1 MISPGLHECRHV
13 VVWYEKQLVDDPG
26 VFSAYG
32 HPGMKYESV
41 RRSRVCGQQYEADTP
56 TLGTLCSCTGDAQT
70 CGAFAVGICADCNRA
85 VCRYHSEFK
94 YDRLLCRSCLYERD
108 RPAREAQAEAAAEAA
123 QARARE
129 AESYQAQAR
138 RDRDRYEELTPGF
151 PYPPAPPGQVLTYQD
166 LMSKQD
172 WYLHANP
179 VSSQALCQSLRALV
193 PSHTSGAAED
203 RVVVP
208 SQT

>member
-1 MISPGLHECRHV
+1 
-13 VVWYEKQLVDDPG
+13 
-26 VFSAYG
+26 
-32 HPGMKYESV
+32 
-41 RRSRVCGQQYEADTP
+41 
-56 TLGTLCSCTGDAQT
+56 
-70 CGAFAVGICADCNRA
+70 

-94 YDRLLCRSCLYERD
+94 HDRLLCRSCLYERD

-172 WYLHANP
+172 WCLHANP
-179 VSSQALCQSLRALV
+179 SPPRHCASL
-193 PSHTSGAAED
+193 
-203 RVVVP
+203 
-208 SQT
+208 